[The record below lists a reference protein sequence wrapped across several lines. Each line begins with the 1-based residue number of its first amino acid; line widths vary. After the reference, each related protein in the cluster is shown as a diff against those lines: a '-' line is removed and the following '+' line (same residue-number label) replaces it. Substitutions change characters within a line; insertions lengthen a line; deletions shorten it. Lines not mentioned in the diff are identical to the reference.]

1 MNINDKVRMVRE
13 LRDWSQEEMAQ
24 KLGMSTNGYA
34 KIERGEV
41 RLNIPKLEQIAAVLG
56 IDVLDLMAIN
66 DKSIVYLVNENSTH
80 SSNYYATSQEL
91 VHEVEKM
98 KLILA
103 HKDELLAQQASEIK
117 SLKMLIEM
125 LQKQLPSSSD

>member
-41 RLNIPKLEQIAAVLG
+41 RLNIPKLEQIAAVFGMNL
-56 IDVLDLMAIN
+56 LDLMAIS
-66 DKSIVYLVNENSTH
+66 DKSIVYLVNENSIH
-80 SSNYYATSQEL
+80 SSNYYAAPQDLVQEL
-91 VHEVEKM
+91 EKT
-98 KLILA
+98 KLMLA

-117 SLKMLIEM
+117 SLKMLVEI
-125 LQKQLPSSSD
+125 LQAKISSTSD

>member
-41 RLNIPKLEQIAAVLG
+41 RLNIPKLEQIAAVFGMSL
-56 IDVLDLMAIN
+56 LDLMAIN
-66 DKSIVYLVNENSTH
+66 DRSVICLVSENSTH
-80 SSNYYATSQEL
+80 SSNYYAAPQDLVQEL
-91 VHEVEKM
+91 EKTR
-98 KLILA
+98 LILA

-117 SLKMLIEM
+117 SLKMLVEV
-125 LQKQLPSSSD
+125 LQAKISSTSD

>member
-98 KLILA
+98 KLMLA

-125 LQKQLPSSSD
+125 LQKQVPSSSD

>member
-41 RLNIPKLEQIAAVLG
+41 RLNIPKLEQIAAVFGMNL
-56 IDVLDLMAIN
+56 LDLMAIS
-66 DKSIVYLVNENSTH
+66 DKSIVCLVNENSTH
-80 SSNYYATSQEL
+80 SSNYYAAPQDLVQEL
-91 VHEVEKM
+91 EKTRLM
-98 KLILA
+98 LS

-117 SLKMLIEM
+117 SLKMLVEI
-125 LQKQLPSSSD
+125 LQAKISSTSD

>member
-1 MNINDKVRMVRE
+1 MVRE

-41 RLNIPKLEQIAAVLG
+41 RLNIPKLEQIAAVFGMNL
-56 IDVLDLMAIN
+56 LDLMAIS

-80 SSNYYATSQEL
+80 SSNYYAAPQDLVQEL
-91 VHEVEKM
+91 EKTRLM
-98 KLILA
+98 LS

-117 SLKMLIEM
+117 SLKMLVEV
-125 LQKQLPSSSD
+125 LQAQVASSSD

>member
-41 RLNIPKLEQIAAVLG
+41 RLNIPKLEQIAAVFGMNL
-56 IDVLDLMAIN
+56 LDLMAIS

-80 SSNYYATSQEL
+80 SSNYYAAPQDLVQEL
-91 VHEVEKM
+91 EKTRLM
-98 KLILA
+98 LS

-117 SLKMLIEM
+117 SLKMLVEV
-125 LQKQLPSSSD
+125 LQAQVASSSD

>member
-98 KLILA
+98 KLMLA

>member
-1 MNINDKVRMVRE
+1 MVRE

-41 RLNIPKLEQIAAVLG
+41 RLNIPKLEQIAAVFGMNL
-56 IDVLDLMAIN
+56 LDLMAIS

-80 SSNYYATSQEL
+80 SSNYYAAPQDLVQEL
-91 VHEVEKM
+91 EKTRLM
-98 KLILA
+98 LS

-117 SLKMLIEM
+117 SLKMLVEI
-125 LQKQLPSSSD
+125 LQAQVASSSD

>member
-41 RLNIPKLEQIAAVLG
+41 RLNIPKLEQIAAVFGMNL
-56 IDVLDLMAIN
+56 LDLMAIS

-80 SSNYYATSQEL
+80 SSNYYAALQDLVQEL
-91 VHEVEKM
+91 EKTRLM
-98 KLILA
+98 LS

-117 SLKMLIEM
+117 SLKMLVEI
-125 LQKQLPSSSD
+125 LQAKISSTSD

>member
-41 RLNIPKLEQIAAVLG
+41 RLNIPKLEQIAAVFGMNL
-56 IDVLDLMAIN
+56 LDLMAIS

-80 SSNYYATSQEL
+80 SSNYYAAPQDLVQEL
-91 VHEVEKM
+91 EKTRLM
-98 KLILA
+98 LS

-117 SLKMLIEM
+117 SLKMLVEI
-125 LQKQLPSSSD
+125 LQAQVASSSD

>member
-1 MNINDKVRMVRE
+1 MNINDKVRMMRE

-41 RLNIPKLEQIAAVLG
+41 RLNIPTLEQIAAVFGMNL
-56 IDVLDLMAIN
+56 LDLMAIS

-80 SSNYYATSQEL
+80 RSNYYSAPQDLVQEL
-91 VHEVEKM
+91 EKTRLM
-98 KLILA
+98 LS

-117 SLKMLIEM
+117 SLKMLVEI
-125 LQKQLPSSSD
+125 LQAKISSTSD

>member
-1 MNINDKVRMVRE
+1 MSINDKVRMVRE

-41 RLNIPKLEQIAAVLG
+41 RLNIPKLEQIAAVFGMNL
-56 IDVLDLMAIN
+56 LDLMAIS

-80 SSNYYATSQEL
+80 SSNYYAAPQDLVQEL
-91 VHEVEKM
+91 EKTRLM
-98 KLILA
+98 LS

-117 SLKMLIEM
+117 SLKMLVEI
-125 LQKQLPSSSD
+125 LQAKISSTSD

>member
-1 MNINDKVRMVRE
+1 MVRE

-98 KLILA
+98 KLMLA